1 MDMNIME
8 DKKKVEFRIVDDA
21 QLPPIVITMD
31 ENDEP
36 KVVINTYHRIWI
48 SLNRRTIAGIIDN
61 LQEKM
66 DMILTGYLSEQRNF
80 EKEDREYQQEF

>member
-1 MDMNIME
+1 MNIME

-21 QLPPIVITMD
+21 ELPPIVITMD

-48 SLNRRTIAGIIDN
+48 SLNRRLIIDN